1 MNGMSVLMLAMLGL
15 SIVEGKRG
23 ASGRVELGKFRLSRV
38 QRDAIGKPL
47 SGDQKVEERLEWIE
61 EQKEMVKQQQE
72 NKKRKL
78 AHQRARR
85 EEKRKDSMLHKE
97 EVKEKQTKKDQ
108 LVEEIDFEEDEM
120 EEDED
125 NDNSVREVFKVV
137 ERERAISQQQRV
149 RTKTSLSRLLTARRV
164 HRKSGSE

>member
-1 MNGMSVLMLAMLGL
+1 MVVLTLAMLGL
-15 SIVEGKRG
+15 SVVEGKRG
-23 ASGRVELGKFRLSRV
+23 ASGRVELGKFRLSQV

-61 EQKEMVKQQQE
+61 QQKEMVKQQQDSKE
-72 NKKRKL
+72 RKL

-85 EEKRKDSMLHKE
+85 EEKRRGSMLLKE
-97 EVKEKQTKKDQ
+97 DLKEKQTKKDQ
-108 LVEEIDFEEDEM
+108 LVEDIDYEEGEE

-125 NDNSVREVFKVV
+125 NDNSVREVVKVV
-137 ERERAISQQQRV
+137 ERERAVSQRQRV

-164 HRKSGSE
+164 HKKNSSE